1 MPGLPRPRL
10 ARLLRRR
17 NGDDSR
23 RASTVLIVG
32 ALLALGLAWDGSTR
46 AALLVAIVCAAL
58 VAVPMRRVLR
68 RNSVLTALEDGG
80 VGGGGGEGGEHPS
93 KVTESAGHG
102 ESAR

>member
-17 NGDDSR
+17 NGDDAR
-23 RASTVLIVG
+23 RALTVLIVG

-46 AALLVAIVCAAL
+46 TALLVAIVCAVL

-68 RNSVLTALEDGG
+68 RQSVLTALEDGG
-80 VGGGGGEGGEHPS
+80 VGGGGEGGEHDPE
-93 KVTESAGHG
+93 VTERSGAH
-102 ESAR
+102 EADR